1 MSSHSEAGKGSGRRP
16 KGLVTDKKLEDNW
29 ERIFGAKP
37 NANQFNNG
45 NGAAIEQHKEKEKWR
60 EDEIQTDEEKCLGT
74 LRCRWCKFKQ
84 QKPDSVLCESC
95 GKEVSV

>member
-1 MSSHSEAGKGSGRRP
+1 MSKGSRQRP

-45 NGAAIEQHKEKEKWR
+45 NGAAIEQHKAKVEWRDELVQEDHDKYLKEKR
-60 EDEIQTDEEKCLGT
+60 N
-74 LRCRWCKFKQ
+74 
-84 QKPDSVLCESC
+84 ES
-95 GKEVSV
+95 